1 MTERPSEEQE
11 NAPKQDPPESDPQ
24 AEGSEATP
32 KPKDPVRRITRI
44 VLGICL
50 VIFIWYVFAD
60 RYTPFTDQARINSV
74 IVPIAPR
81 VSGYLTESNVRLHSI
96 VYEGD
101 VMFQLDERPFELAV
115 RAAEASFDGASQRVG
130 ARTATVKSAT
140 ARVGVSRAQL
150 DRAQRN
156 YNRTQRILEE
166 NPGALSLADKDRTET
181 ALAQAIEGLASA
193 EANLEKANEEL
204 GELGPDNPEL
214 RGALVAL
221 EDAQL
226 NLAFSTL
233 HAPARGV
240 IESFSVDVG
249 HYAQAGQPLATFI
262 SSHDIWIQADMR
274 ENNISNIEPG
284 DEAEFALDVAPGRVF
299 TGTVRSVGYGVT
311 PQGSQSGGDL
321 PTVTSAQGWLRDSQR
336 FPVII
341 DLNPDEVAGLLR
353 VGGQVDV
360 VVYTSGNVILNPI
373 AWLRIRLVSLL
384 SYVR

>member
-1 MTERPSEEQE
+1 MSDNQSKEQKPVPE
-11 NAPKQDPPESDPQ
+11 PDSQESASQADSAP
-24 AEGSEATP
+24 TP

-60 RYTPFTDQARINSV
+60 RYTPFTDQARIKSV

-81 VSGYLTESNVRLHSI
+81 VSGYLTEINVRLHSI

-101 VMFQLDERPFELAV
+101 VMFQLDKRPFELTV
-115 RAAEASFDGASQRVG
+115 RTAEASFDGASQRVG

-181 ALAQAIEGLASA
+181 ALAQAVEGLASA
-193 EANLEKANEEL
+193 EANLEKAKEEL
-204 GELGPDNPEL
+204 GEIGPDNPEL

-221 EDAQL
+221 EQAQL
-226 NLAFSTL
+226 DLAFSTL

-249 HYAQAGQPLATFI
+249 YYAQAGQPLATFI

-284 DEAEFALDVAPGRVF
+284 DEAEFTLDVAPGRVF

-311 PQGSQSGGDL
+311 PQGSQSGGAL
-321 PTVTSAQGWLRDSQR
+321 PTISSAQGWLRDPQR

-341 DLNPDEVAGLLR
+341 DLNSDEVAGLLR
-353 VGGQVDV
+353 VGGQADV

-373 AWLRIRLVSLL
+373 AWLRLRLVSLL